1 MKSFVISWPSLG
13 LKVNC
18 EPISENKNVYDLFC
32 ENLPMKVLQGHEVVG
47 GYMLRDRTVRFDKK
61 PYDIKDAKEIAMNT
75 AEEGTVFLTAAQ
87 CGSGELVVKYGEC
100 VDNRGYIPF
109 AKVSAE
115 DMAAL
120 KKAGKAAWKSAS
132 RTKDII
138 ISEIKGV

>member
-1 MKSFVISWPSLG
+1 
-13 LKVNC
+13 
-18 EPISENKNVYDLFC
+18 
-32 ENLPMKVLQGHEVVG
+32 
-47 GYMLRDRTVRFDKK
+47 
-61 PYDIKDAKEIAMNT
+61 MNT
-75 AEEGTVFLTAAQ
+75 AEEGSVFLTAAQ